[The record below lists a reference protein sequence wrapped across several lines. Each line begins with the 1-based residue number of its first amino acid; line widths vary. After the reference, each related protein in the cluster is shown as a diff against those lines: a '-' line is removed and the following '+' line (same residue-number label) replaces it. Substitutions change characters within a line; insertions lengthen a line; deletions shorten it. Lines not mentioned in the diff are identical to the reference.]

1 MSLIQTPAVRYQVSY
16 LSLSP
21 DVILNLTGEAL
32 LRKIM
37 VGAINQGHEEL
48 PWSHIICRES
58 SYRWGT
64 IEGTEMNDRCHIL
77 IVYPHDKPP
86 PSQVVDLFVK
96 VMCEQRRKLGFISA
110 DNFVVDER
118 VLWLKKKKTP
128 LLMRLNMD
136 YLLETMKV
144 GA

>member
-1 MSLIQTPAVRYQVSY
+1 MSLIPTPAVKYQVSY

-21 DVILNLTGEAL
+21 DLILTLTGEPL

-37 VGAINQGHEEL
+37 IGAINQGHEEL

-58 SYRWGT
+58 SYRWGV
-64 IEGTEMNDRCHIL
+64 IEGTEMNDKCHIL

-86 PSQVVDLFVK
+86 PGQVVDLFVK
-96 VMCEQRRKLGFISA
+96 LMSEQRKRLGFMSS

-118 VLWLKKKKTP
+118 VLWLKKKKTS

-136 YLLETMKV
+136 YLLETMKIT
-144 GA
+144 A